1 MPGVFYI
8 VQGECGEDVSH
19 PNCFNVPTKGKVTLD
34 LVKRHFPLRAEGTFH
49 FRFRAAGKGGAFSWV
64 DVGPGAELPRGQL
77 FMKVLRTGAFLSH
90 RNARR
95 CRLIT
100 AVHHAILTPCH
111 THSHPLPHTHT
122 HTHTHTSRHDE
133 VRDRPPES
141 IYDVRIAGVWLRDGI
156 ERLCR
161 SCLAHVLRVAAFE
174 GAARCSDEAPAG
186 AGKAK
191 AEADANGRACRCP
204 CRCAC

>member
-1 MPGVFYI
+1 MKRKLHPTILILTLRLRTARSSFQARALQLLEMPGVFYI

-122 HTHTHTSRHDE
+122 HTHEQTR
-133 VRDRPPES
+133 
-141 IYDVRIAGVWLRDGI
+141 
-156 ERLCR
+156 
-161 SCLAHVLRVAAFE
+161 
-174 GAARCSDEAPAG
+174 
-186 AGKAK
+186 
-191 AEADANGRACRCP
+191 
-204 CRCAC
+204 